1 MPLIIKRQEKVGQ
14 SSRMRNQ
21 APATTFCSAESRS
34 KQRHKRPPPLAI
46 SIAFRFSRL
55 RSVAARAR
63 RSSSPACHRA

>member
-34 KQRHKRPPPLAI
+34 KQRHKRSPLAI